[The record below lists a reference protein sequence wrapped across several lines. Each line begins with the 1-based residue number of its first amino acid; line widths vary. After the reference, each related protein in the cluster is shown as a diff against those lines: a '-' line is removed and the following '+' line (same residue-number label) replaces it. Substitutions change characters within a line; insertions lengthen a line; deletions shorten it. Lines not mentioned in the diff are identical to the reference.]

1 MGAWI
6 EILTKSKQINTVS
19 VAPHVGAWIEITS
32 SLKSMTGY
40 GVAPHVG
47 AWIEIE
53 MLSTKSEEKR
63 SHPTW
68 VRGLKLI
75 EEACSTISASSHP
88 TWVRGL
94 K

>member
-6 EILTKSKQINTVS
+6 EIDTVKPDDTS
-19 VAPHVGAWIEITS
+19 SENVAPHVGAWIEITS

-47 AWIEIE
+47 AWIEIS
-53 MLSTKSEEKR
+53 LLAAGFKAFR

-68 VRGLKLI
+68 VRGLKYSL
-75 EEACSTISASSHP
+75 SRSFSQLLRRTP
-88 TWVRGL
+88 RGCVD
-94 K
+94 